1 MRILTGIQPSGIPH
15 LGNYFGAMRQVC
27 ELQEKGESFLFI
39 ADYHAMTTN
48 PDPETFRKN
57 IVNLALDFIACG
69 VDLDRTVFFR
79 QSAVPEVCEL
89 AWILDTITPVGF
101 MERAHSYKDKIAQGI
116 KPVAGLFFY
125 PVLMAADILLYQ
137 ASLVPVGKD
146 QVQHVEMTQDMATYF
161 NEAFAKG
168 SPVLRRPEWRL
179 SKTPYVPGVD
189 GRKMSKSYGNNLPLF
204 ESGKRLRKLCA
215 KIVTDSTEL
224 GQPLPLRR
232 RNGQGEE
239 VHENVYALLELFCD
253 EAELEE
259 IRGYYR
265 AGQRDGQPFGWGH
278 AKMLLAEKIDQHF
291 AEARQRREHFVAHPE
306 EVEAVL
312 RRSAER
318 ARAEARRTIDAC
330 KQACGLS

>member
-1 MRILTGIQPSGIPH
+1 MKLGRNIKLDVQSLTMVIRRIIRENGRDYVKTYI
-15 LGNYFGAMRQVC
+15 FAAVC
-27 ELQEKGESFLFI
+27 LVLVAASTAF
-39 ADYHAMTTN
+39 M
-48 PDPETFRKN
+48 
-57 IVNLALDFIACG
+57 
-69 VDLDRTVFFR
+69 
-79 QSAVPEVCEL
+79 
-89 AWILDTITPVGF
+89 AWI
-101 MERAHSYKDKIAQGI
+101 MESII
-116 KPVAGLFFY
+116 
-125 PVLMAADILLYQ
+125 
-137 ASLVPVGKD
+137 
-146 QVQHVEMTQDMATYF
+146 